1 MKHTLTKYSIGY
13 LISSI
18 KKQQGRIKTVIIA
31 LTIIF
36 TFIPSNLFAQGS
48 TMLDK
53 KIDLQVSG
61 LTLGETLN
69 TLGHKAGCKFSY
81 SNDQLNTR
89 KSVTG
94 NYTQLTVKEILYKLL
109 GNDIKLQVSGDQV
122 FIQTGMIRKEIKGT
136 VKTSDGLPAEFVTVS
151 IKGVA
156 GVAADKDGKFTLK
169 NIPAGTHT
177 VTASYMGLV
186 TQSTTVQVD
195 KNGAAPVAF
204 VLQEDKKTLQ
214 EVVVKGNK
222 VNRGY
227 TVPLSAIGSK
237 FPVPLKDIPNSVSVI
252 TRQNMD
258 DQNMNTLTD
267 ALNQTTGITATP
279 YGDGTSYFQ
288 SRGYT
293 SDIQYDGLPTNNGVQ
308 YLSQFDLNMYDRVE
322 VLRGPAGLLQ
332 GSGSAAG
339 VINLIRKRPLDEF
352 GIAGSLSA
360 GSWNNFRGN
369 LDISTPFT
377 GDKKLKGRFVLSG
390 DDRDFFIDKAHSK
403 HGLGYAVLEY
413 QPEAK
418 TTFTLSGSI
427 QGEKLAPFD
436 YGAGVYTDGTFLNAP
451 RSSFF
456 GTDWSNSNTT
466 LKEFYAEARHQ
477 FNANWQARVTF
488 DYRSEVS
495 NSDYGYVDY
504 QVNLD
509 NTADYA
515 AQGQHFTV
523 KWAGIDANLTGSYN
537 LFGKSQPLV
546 VGFNYANR
554 EQLNES
560 SYKGYHVNIYHI
572 DVPNEDLPFSYGAK
586 ANSLQYG
593 VYAQTRVTVL
603 DPLTIVLGGRLGNFQ
618 NKNQAVLPA
627 PGDWQKDPEVKGQ
640 FTPYAGIVYALTKQ
654 VSLYTS
660 YSNVFAAQP
669 QATQNGAALT
679 PEKGNQFEG
688 GVKGEFFN
696 GQLNASG
703 AAFLIHD
710 ENRAIQDPSSPTF
723 YLANGK
729 VRSRGIEAELSGSPA
744 KGLNIIT
751 GYTYLE
757 TKYIT
762 DPTNQGQLFNAEIPK
777 HTFKFWSTYNFQD
790 GALKNFRVGLGSIAV
805 SEANRGAEA
814 QKGYAIFNAQAGYA
828 FAKKWSASITV
839 NNLFDKVYYAR
850 IPSNYYGIY
859 GDPRNAM
866 LTLRK
871 SF

>member
-1 MKHTLTKYSIGY
+1 MKHTVIKRSLNY
-13 LISSI
+13 LISFTKQKHISTLIMATAIILNFAVSTRSYAQQSSI
-18 KKQQGRIKTVIIA
+18 
-31 LTIIF
+31 
-36 TFIPSNLFAQGS
+36 
-48 TMLDK
+48 LDK

-61 LTLGETLN
+61 ITLGETLN
-69 TLGHKAGCKFSY
+69 DIGNKAGCKFSF
-81 SNDQLNTR
+81 SNSQLNTS
-89 KSVTG
+89 KLITASYV
-94 NYTQLTVKEILYKLL
+94 QLTVKEVLYKLL
-109 GNDIKLQVSGDQV
+109 GNDVKLQVSHNQV
-122 FIQTGMIRKEIKGT
+122 FIQTGAVKKDIKGT

-151 IKGVA
+151 IKGIA
-156 GVAADKDGKFTLK
+156 ASAADREGKYILR
-169 NIPAGTHT
+169 NVPQGTHT
-177 VTASYMGLV
+177 LTASYLGLI
-186 TQSTTVQVD
+186 TQSNVIEVNKD
-195 KNGAAPVAF
+195 GAGPVNF

-214 EVVVKGNK
+214 EVLVKGSKANK
-222 VNRGY
+222 GY
-227 TVPLSAIGSK
+227 TAPLSAIGSK
-237 FPVPLKDIPNSVSVI
+237 FQVPLKDIPNSVSVI
-252 TRQNMD
+252 TRQHMD
-258 DQNMNTLTD
+258 DQNMNTLTE

-332 GSGSAAG
+332 GSSSAAG
-339 VINLIRKRPLDEF
+339 VINLIRKRPMDDF
-352 GIAGSLSA
+352 GIAGALSA

-369 LDISTPFT
+369 LDLTTPFT
-377 GDKKLKGRFVLSG
+377 KDKTLKGRFVLSG
-390 DDRDFFIDKAHSK
+390 DDRDYFIDKAHSK
-403 HGLGYAVLEY
+403 HGLGYAILEY
-413 QPEAK
+413 QPEVN
-418 TTFTLSGSI
+418 TTLTLSGSI

-456 GTDWSNSNTT
+456 GTDWSTSNTN
-466 LKEFYAEARHQ
+466 LKEFYAEVKHQ
-477 FNANWQARVTF
+477 FNTNWQAKITF
-488 DYRSEVS
+488 DYRNQAS

-504 QVNLD
+504 QVNPD

-523 KWAGIDANLTGSYN
+523 KWVGIDANVTGSYH
-537 LFGKSQPLV
+537 LFGRPQPLV
-546 VGFNYANR
+546 IGFNYADR

-560 SYKGYHVNIYHI
+560 SYKGYQVNIYHI
-572 DVPNEDLPFSYGAK
+572 DIPNEDLPFGYGAK
-586 ANSLQYG
+586 SNSSQYG
-593 VYAQTRVTVL
+593 VYAQTRIKII
-603 DPLTIVLGGRLGNFQ
+603 DPLTVVLGGRLGNFQ

-627 PGDWQKDPEVKGQ
+627 PGEWQEDPKVKGQ
-640 FTPYAGIVYALTKQ
+640 FTPYAGLVYGLTKE

-669 QATQNGAALT
+669 QVTQSGAALV

-688 GVKGEFFN
+688 GVKGAFF
-696 GQLNASG
+696 GGLLNASA

-710 ENRAIQDPSSPTF
+710 ENRAIQDPANPNF

-729 VRSRGIEAELSGSPA
+729 VRSRGIEGELSGSPV
-744 KGLNIIT
+744 KGLNLIT

-757 TKYIT
+757 TTYIT
-762 DPTNQGQLFNAEIPK
+762 DPTNQGALFNAEIPK

-790 GALKNFRVGLGSIAV
+790 GVLKNFRLGLGTIAV

-814 QKGYAIFNAQAGYA
+814 QKGYAVFNGQAGYA
-828 FAKKWSASITV
+828 FEGKWSVSLTV
-839 NNLFDKVYYAR
+839 NNLFDKVYYVR